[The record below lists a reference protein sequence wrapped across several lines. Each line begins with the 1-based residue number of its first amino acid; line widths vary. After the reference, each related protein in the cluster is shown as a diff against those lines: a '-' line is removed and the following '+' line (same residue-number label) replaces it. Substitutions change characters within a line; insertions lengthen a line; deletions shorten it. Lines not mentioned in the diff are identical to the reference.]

1 MSNIFQQV
9 ITDVQG
15 LETDLLGPV
24 YPYYQNVNTPSS
36 IGISSD
42 GTISALTNDIE
53 GLIAYVELLVQ
64 GSGNASSTGNPLGN
78 QFFLKTGAKCMD
90 TETNEEVDR
99 YIYVNNIPNGNI
111 PFISSGMGVD
121 FSEFKGLI
129 PGAMSDLNVL
139 NPYAL
144 LQSFMTGST
153 PSCQS
158 LTMQVTDNNNNSY
171 NETNYVT
178 LTDIQNMDPCNFPG
192 GSNPITGN
200 SCVEAFTNNSND
212 QNENPK
218 KNKQRKNSQ
227 PNNND
232 NGLLLP
238 KDTMVQLYFLGL
250 AAVGVYILYKVMEKS
265 KK

>member
-1 MSNIFQQV
+1 MSNIFQEV
-9 ITDVQG
+9 ISNVQDV
-15 LETDLLGPV
+15 ETNLLGPV
-24 YPYYQNVNTPSS
+24 YPYYKNINTPSS

-42 GTISALTNDIE
+42 GSISALTRDIE

-64 GSGNASSTGNPLGN
+64 GGGDASSTGKPLGN

-90 TETNEEVDR
+90 TETKEEVDR

-111 PFISSGMGVD
+111 PFISSGLGKN

-144 LQSFMTGST
+144 LQSFMSGST
-153 PSCQS
+153 PDCQP
-158 LTMQVTDNNNNSY
+158 LTMKVTDNNNNSY

-192 GSNPITGN
+192 GSNPISGA
-200 SCVEAFTNNSND
+200 SCSEAFSNNDDNNNHNSNYNSS
-212 QNENPK
+212 QEN
-218 KNKQRKNSQ
+218 
-227 PNNND
+227 D
-232 NGLLLP
+232 VGILLP
-238 KDTMVQLYFLGL
+238 KDTLVQLYFLGL
-250 AAVGVYILYKVMEKS
+250 SVVGVYILYKVMEKS

>member
-1 MSNIFQQV
+1 MSNIFQEV
-9 ITDVQG
+9 ISNVQDV
-15 LETDLLGPV
+15 ETNLLGPV
-24 YPYYQNVNTPSS
+24 YPYYKNINTPSS

-42 GTISALTNDIE
+42 GSISALTRDIE

-64 GSGNASSTGNPLGN
+64 GGGDASSTGKPLGN

-90 TETNEEVDR
+90 TETKEEVDR

-111 PFISSGMGVD
+111 PFISSGLGKN

-129 PGAMSDLNVL
+129 PGAMSNLNVL

-144 LQSFMTGST
+144 LQSFMAGST

-158 LTMQVTDNNNNSY
+158 LTMQVTDNSNNSY

-192 GSNPITGN
+192 GSNPITGK
-200 SCVEAFTNNSND
+200 SCVELFTNNNND

-218 KNKQRKNSQ
+218 KNKRN
-227 PNNND
+227 NNND
-232 NGLLLP
+232 NNNGLLLP
-238 KDTMVQLYFLGL
+238 KDTIVQLYFLGL

>member
-9 ITDVQG
+9 ISDAQG
-15 LETDLLGPV
+15 VETELLGPV
-24 YPYYQNVNTPSS
+24 YPYYQNINTPSS

-42 GTISALTNDIE
+42 GSISALTSDIE
-53 GLIAYVELLVQ
+53 GIIAYVELLVQ
-64 GSGNASSTGNPLGN
+64 GGGNASSTGNPLGN

-111 PFISSGMGVD
+111 PFISSGLGMD
-121 FSEFKGLI
+121 FSEFKGLV

-144 LQSFMTGST
+144 LQSFMSGST
-153 PSCQS
+153 PPCQS

-192 GSNPITGN
+192 GSNPITGK
-200 SCVEAFTNNSND
+200 SCVEEFTNNNNSGNQNSNLT
-212 QNENPK
+212 
-218 KNKQRKNSQ
+218 KNSK
-227 PNNND
+227 D

-250 AAVGVYILYKVMEKS
+250 AAIGVYILYKVMEKS